1 MFENLSDNITP
12 QIMATSKSTLD
23 YFLELLSDIPDLHA
37 KAMFGEYG
45 IYS

>member
-1 MFENLSDNITP
+1 MS
-12 QIMATSKSTLD
+12 TSKSTLD